1 MSRRSRRSSRRHLVT
16 VGIAGL
22 IAALA
27 TACGSSSGGSGSSP
41 SASGTGLTGNLTV
54 SAASS
59 LTDVF
64 TQLGDQFM
72 SASPGVKIT
81 FNFASSSDL
90 AEQIVQGAPVDV
102 FASASDSTMQTVV
115 DAGDASDPT
124 TFASNSLEIA
134 TPPSNPAGVHTLDD
148 LARSSV
154 SVAVCTPDAPC
165 GAATQTLFQDNH
177 LTVTPVTLEPDVRS
191 VLTKVTS
198 DEVDAGVVY
207 ITDVQ
212 AAGSDVHGVSIP
224 ARKNVSTSYLI
235 AALTGASNA
244 SAADAWVAFVLSP
257 TGQQALQAAGFAKP

>member
-1 MSRRSRRSSRRHLVT
+1 LAVT
-16 VGIAGL
+16 AAAVALGL
-22 IAALA
+22 AA
-27 TACGSSSGGSGSSP
+27 CISSSGSGTSP
-41 SASGTGLTGNLTV
+41 SSSSTGVSGTLTV

-72 SASPGVKIT
+72 AHNPGLKIS
-81 FNFASSSDL
+81 FNFGSSGDL

-115 DAGDASDPT
+115 EAGQATDPT

-134 TPPSNPAGVHTLDD
+134 TPPSNPAHVRS
-148 LARSSV
+148 LADVQKSSV

-165 GAATQTLFQDNH
+165 GAAAQTLFDNNS
-177 LTVTPVTLEPDVRS
+177 LAVTPVTLEPDVRS
-191 VLTKVTS
+191 VLTKVIS

-212 AAGSDVHGVSIP
+212 AAGSDVHGVTIP
-224 ARKNVSTSYLI
+224 ARDNVSTNYLI
-235 AALTGASNA
+235 DALDNASNA
-244 SAADAWVAFVLSP
+244 SAAAAWVAFVLSP
-257 TGQQALQAAGFAKP
+257 TGQQALAQAGFAKP

>member
-1 MSRRSRRSSRRHLVT
+1 MTRSRRQL
-16 VGIAGL
+16 
-22 IAALA
+22 AALGLAGFVALVA
-27 TACGSSSGGSGSSP
+27 TACGSSSEGTSTSPSGSGT
-41 SASGTGLTGNLTV
+41 ALTGNVTV

-64 TQLGDQFM
+64 TQLGNQFM
-72 SASPGVKIT
+72 SDNPGVKLT

-102 FASASDSTMQTVV
+102 FASASDTTMQTVV

-134 TPPSNPAGVHTLDD
+134 TPPSNPGNVHSLQD
-148 LARSSV
+148 LQKSSV

-165 GAATQTLFQDNH
+165 GAATQTLFENNR
-177 LTVTPVTLEPDVRS
+177 LNVTPVTLEPDVRS
-191 VLTKVTS
+191 VLTKVTA

-212 AAGSDVHGVSIP
+212 AAGSDVHGVTIP
-224 ARKNVSTSYLI
+224 ARQNVSTNYLI
-235 AALTGASNA
+235 AALSGASNP

-257 TGQQALQAAGFAKP
+257 TGQEALHQAGFARP

>member
-1 MSRRSRRSSRRHLVT
+1 MSRSRRQV
-16 VGIAGL
+16 VGLTLAGL
-22 IAALA
+22 LAMFAA
-27 TACGSSSGGSGSSP
+27 ACSSSSGSTGTSP
-41 SASGTGLTGNLTV
+41 SASSTGLSGNLTV

-64 TQLGDQFM
+64 TSLGDQFM
-72 SASPGVKIT
+72 SENPGVKIT

-115 DAGDASDPT
+115 DAGDAGDPT
-124 TFASNSLEIA
+124 KFARNSLEIA
-134 TPPSNPAGVHTLDD
+134 TPPSNPADVSSLND
-148 LARSSV
+148 LAKSSV

-165 GAATQTLFQDNH
+165 GAATQTLFANNK
-177 LTVTPVTLEPDVRS
+177 LKVTPVTLEPDVRS
-191 VLTKVTS
+191 VLTKVTA

-212 AAGSDVHGVSIP
+212 AAGSDVHGVTIP
-224 ARKNVSTSYLI
+224 PPQNVSTDYLI
-235 AALTGASNA
+235 AALSGAGNS

-257 TGQQALQAAGFAKP
+257 TGQKALQQAGFAKP

>member
-1 MSRRSRRSSRRHLVT
+1 MSPRPRSSRRLAV
-16 VGIAGL
+16 VLAGFVAL
-22 IAALA
+22 FAA
-27 TACGSSSGGSGSSP
+27 ACGSSSDGTETSP
-41 SASGTGLTGNLTV
+41 SASGTGLSGDVTV

-72 SASPGVKIT
+72 ADNPDVKIT
-81 FNFASSSDL
+81 FNFASSSEL

-134 TPPSNPAGVHTLDD
+134 TPPSNPANVGSLSD
-148 LARSSV
+148 LADPDV

-165 GAATQTLFQDNH
+165 GVATQALFDDNG
-177 LTVTPVTLEPDVRS
+177 LDVTPVTQEPDVRS
-191 VLTKVTS
+191 VLTKVTT

-207 ITDVQ
+207 VTDVQ
-212 AAGSDVHGVSIP
+212 AAGGDVNGVPIP
-224 ARKNVSTSYLI
+224 AAKNVSTSYDI
-235 AALTGASNA
+235 ATLSRSTNR
-244 SAADAWVAFVLSP
+244 SAADAFVAFVLSP
-257 TGQQALQAAGFAKP
+257 TGQHALEQTGFARP

>member
-1 MSRRSRRSSRRHLVT
+1 MSRSRRQLVA
-16 VGIAGL
+16 VVL
-22 IAALA
+22 AAFVALVA
-27 TACGSSSGGSGSSP
+27 SACGSSSGGTSTSPSGSSTVL
-41 SASGTGLTGNLTV
+41 SGAVTV

-72 SASPGVKIT
+72 SDNPGVKVT

-115 DAGDASDPT
+115 DAGDATDPT

-134 TPPSNPAGVHTLDD
+134 TPPSNPANVRSLND
-148 LARSSV
+148 LQKSSV

-165 GAATQTLFQDNH
+165 GAATQTLFGNNS

-191 VLTKVTS
+191 VLTKVTA

-212 AAGSDVHGVSIP
+212 AAGSDVHGVTIP
-224 ARKNVSTSYLI
+224 TRQNVSTSYLI
-235 AALTGASNA
+235 AALSGASNA
-244 SAADAWVAFVLSP
+244 SVADAWVAFVLSP
-257 TGQQALQAAGFAKP
+257 TGQKALQQAGFAKP

>member
-1 MSRRSRRSSRRHLVT
+1 MSRSRRHALT
-16 VGIAGL
+16 VGVAGL
-22 IAALA
+22 ITVLA
-27 TACGSSSGGSGSSP
+27 TACSSSSGGTGSSP
-41 SASGTGLTGNLTV
+41 SSSETGLSGDLTV

-64 TQLGDQFM
+64 TQLGNQFM
-72 SASPGVKIT
+72 SDNPGVKIT

-115 DAGDASDPT
+115 DANDASDPT

-134 TPPSNPAGVHTLDD
+134 TPPNNPADVQSLDD
-148 LARSSV
+148 LAKSSA
-154 SVAVCTPDAPC
+154 SVAVCTPEAPC
-165 GAATQTLFQDNH
+165 GAATQTLFQNNH
-177 LTVTPVTLEPDVRS
+177 LNVTPVTLEPDVRS

-224 ARKNVSTSYLI
+224 ARKNVSTNYLI
-235 AALTGASNA
+235 AALTGASNS
-244 SAADAWVAFVLSP
+244 SAANAWVAFVVSP

>member
-1 MSRRSRRSSRRHLVT
+1 MSRSRRQLAVVVAGFVALV
-16 VGIAGL
+16 VS
-22 IAALA
+22 
-27 TACGSSSGGSGSSP
+27 ACGSSSGGTSTSPSGSGT
-41 SASGTGLTGNLTV
+41 ALSGAVTV

-72 SASPGVKIT
+72 SDDPGVELT

-124 TFASNSLEIA
+124 TLTSNSLEIA
-134 TPPSNPAGVHTLDD
+134 TPPSNPGNVHSLQD
-148 LARSSV
+148 LQKSSV

-165 GAATQTLFQDNH
+165 GAATQALFENNV
-177 LTVTPVTLEPDVRS
+177 LNVTPVTLEPDVRS
-191 VLTKVTS
+191 VLTKVTA

-207 ITDVQ
+207 VTDVQ
-212 AAGSDVHGVSIP
+212 AAGSDVHGVPIP
-224 ARKNVSTSYLI
+224 AHQNVSTNYLI
-235 AALTGASNA
+235 AALSGASNP

-257 TGQQALQAAGFAKP
+257 TGQEALHQAGFARP

>member
-1 MSRRSRRSSRRHLVT
+1 MSRSRRQLAAVVLAGFVALV
-16 VGIAGL
+16 AG
-22 IAALA
+22 
-27 TACGSSSGGSGSSP
+27 ACGSSSGARAAARPGP
-41 SASGTGLTGNLTV
+41 STALAGDVTV

-72 SASPGVKIT
+72 SDNPGVKLT

-102 FASASDSTMQTVV
+102 FASASDATMQTVV

-134 TPPSNPAGVHTLDD
+134 TPPSNPGNVHSLQRPAEVDAC
-148 LARSSV
+148 LSPCAPRMPRAARPRRRSS
-154 SVAVCTPDAPC
+154 TNNN
-165 GAATQTLFQDNH
+165 LN
-177 LTVTPVTLEPDVRS
+177 VTPVTLEPDVRS
-191 VLTKVTS
+191 VLTKVTA

-212 AAGSDVHGVSIP
+212 AAGSDVHGVTIP
-224 ARKNVSTSYLI
+224 ARQNVSTNYLI
-235 AALTGASNA
+235 AALSGASNP

-257 TGQQALQAAGFAKP
+257 TGQEALHQAGFARP